1 MKELYTEIQKL
12 IINNYKGTL
21 NEEILDLI
29 TVAVMALYIKNP
41 KMTLEK
47 LPKVLNKIDI
57 LAGDNK
63 VSNYI
68 LEKYPNYPWDPTMD
82 SESAMAVRALNYEAK
97 PIDEDWIM
105 AISTT
110 KINTEPATVIAKTI
124 HELTHL
130 LRFGGIEETKK
141 EITVKDGVCTNRI
154 DKRFGNST
162 KINYYFE
169 EGIVEK
175 YTKDTI
181 ENFYTYLS
189 SKEDLSFSKTLAS
202 LKRKFNGK
210 FKNSYLIEVSLLEL
224 LYTNEKMKE
233 LIENTFEQEASR
245 KLVNYYDSLSG
256 TRGAFSLLSAGID
269 RIEALI
275 DKGDIMNAIKFLDG
289 LKLNVRKILVQS
301 SKVKK

>member
-21 NEEILDLI
+21 NDEILDLI

-82 SESAMAVRALNYEAK
+82 SESAMAVRALNYEVK
-97 PIDEDWIM
+97 PIDEDWTM

-110 KINTEPATVIAKTI
+110 KINTDPATVIAKTI

-141 EITVKDGVCTNRI
+141 EITVKDGVCTTRI

>member
-21 NEEILDLI
+21 NDEILDLI

-82 SESAMAVRALNYEAK
+82 SESAMAVRALNYEVK
-97 PIDEDWIM
+97 PIDEDWTM

-110 KINTEPATVIAKTI
+110 KINTDPATVIAKTI

-141 EITVKDGVCTNRI
+141 EITVKDGVCTTRI
-154 DKRFGNST
+154 DKRYGNST
-162 KINYYFE
+162 KNNYYFE

-289 LKLNVRKILVQS
+289 LKLNVRKILLQS